1 MKKTIII
8 CDKCGKELTEL
19 YTILAVRQ
27 KEDGGWAADP
37 DTSKRPDLCKDC
49 VKLFQDFVS
58 PQALQ
63 RGKHTEQ
70 QEADQPDPEED
81 SAPPSADGQGT
92 IKEQHDAA
100 KEQQDTAKEKQAPEK
115 KKAAAPARQVDHG
128 RIVALYTANPPRSI
142 KWIADD
148 CKCSEQTVIN
158 HLVKEG
164 LYKTLKERR
173 EERKG

>member
-1 MKKTIII
+1 MKKTITI
-8 CDKCGKELTEL
+8 CDSCGKEIEEL

-63 RGKHTEQ
+63 RVKHTEQ

-92 IKEQHDAA
+92 IKEQQDA
-100 KEQQDTAKEKQAPEK
+100 AKEKQAPEK
-115 KKAAAPARQVDHG
+115 EKAAALARQVDHG

-164 LYKTLKERR
+164 LYKTQKERR
-173 EERKG
+173 AENKKENKNDE